1 MQVQSGGRWDLDRAV
16 YQPGQRAGH
25 YESFYQRANHPTR
38 PLAFW
43 IRYTVFAPIGRPEA
57 AVGELWAVFFDGES
71 NQHSVS
77 KTELPIEE
85 CRFARDRF
93 DVRVGEAILG
103 PTALRGRSGEVQWD
117 LTYTAGAA
125 PLLLFEPSLYRGSFP
140 KAKTL
145 IPAPRAVF
153 TGQLN
158 VSERFVDI
166 DEWVG
171 SQNHNWGTRHTDR
184 YAYGQVAG
192 FDSAPDSFLDVAT
205 AKPILVGPVS
215 MPWFTFV
222 VLRHDGIEHRW
233 SSLLQGLR
241 ATASYRFFDWTFSA
255 RTKRVNLR
263 GHLSAPAESFVG
275 LRYGNPP
282 GGIKDCLNTKIATAE
297 VVLTDRGTG
306 RETRLHCANSA
317 LFEILTEA
325 DTHGVPM
332 RA

>member
-1 MQVQSGGRWDLDRAV
+1 VESAGRWDLDRAV
-16 YQPGQRAGH
+16 YETGQRAGH
-25 YESFYQRANHPTR
+25 YESFYQRANHPTL

-43 IRYTVFAPIGRPEA
+43 IRYTVFAPAGRPEA

-77 KTELPIEE
+77 RTELPIDE
-85 CRFARDRF
+85 CRFARDAF
-93 DVRVGEAILG
+93 DVRVGEAVLG

-117 LTYTAGAA
+117 LTYTAGAE
-125 PLLLFEPSLYRGSFP
+125 PLVLFEPSLYRGSFP

-145 IPAPRAVF
+145 VPAPLAVF
-153 TGQLN
+153 TGQLR
-158 VSERFVDI
+158 VGARIVDVE
-166 DEWVG
+166 EWVG

-192 FDSAPDSFLDVAT
+192 FDGAPDSFLDVAT

-222 VLRHDGIEHRW
+222 VLRHDGMEHRC

-241 ATASYRFFDWTFSA
+241 ASASYRFFDWTFSA
-255 RTKRVNLR
+255 RTTRVDLR

-282 GGIKDCLNTKIATAE
+282 GGVKDCLNTKIATAE

-306 RETRLHCANSA
+306 RETWLHSANSA

-325 DTHGVPM
+325 DAHGVPM